1 MPAFTSF
8 LNLYKPGGGSSGAI
22 VPDEVADID
31 RLNANFDAIDAF
43 AASWG
48 LATSKNQGF
57 VGLAAD
63 RGAVTGMKRG
73 DTYQETDGDFD
84 RYVYDGSA
92 WKNHSPV
99 SLSITSTTSV
109 VNGTATLNW
118 ADSQTT
124 HYRDNGGFWASGTP
138 SEITLKRA
146 GWYRISY
153 TVRSN
158 GAAGISVAGELNGT
172 GQTYLSSAGVGAAG
186 AATTAQRVVDVKV
199 AAGAKLVLKATS
211 TATASGTHNLIVEYL
226 GED

>member
-8 LNLYKPGGGSSGAI
+8 LNLYKPGGGSTGAI
-22 VPDEVADID
+22 APDEVADID

-84 RYVYDGSA
+84 RYAYDGSN
-92 WKNHSPV
+92 WKNRSQV

-109 VNGTATLNW
+109 TNGTVTLAW
-118 ADSQTT
+118 SDSQAAY
-124 HYRDNGGFWASGTP
+124 YRDNGGFWASGAPT
-138 SEITLKRA
+138 EITLKRA

-153 TVRSN
+153 TVRGN
-158 GAAGISVAGELNGT
+158 GVAGISVTGELNGV
-172 GQTYLSSAGVGAAG
+172 GQVYLASAGVGAAG
-186 AATTAQRVVDVKV
+186 ASTTAQRVVDMKV
-199 AAGAKLVLKATS
+199 AAGAKLVIKATS
-211 TATASGTHNLIVEYL
+211 TAGQTGTHNLIVEYL